1 MGLPK
6 RRVSKSR
13 RDKRRTGKSLTA
25 SVHFHLPGLRGARSS
40 PPRLSQ
46 LRLLQGAQSDQDRR
60 RIRKDGMTP
69 HDTRKN
75 RPLAGLDLESRQMVL
90 DTVAQ
95 LKKRLLT
102 KERILEFDRKEIFP
116 EDVIRE
122 MLGPEIGLQLLM
134 IPEAYG
140 GLGGGARD
148 SCAVTREMAKIC
160 LGITTAFFAIQL
172 GADPIMV
179 GATEEQKQ
187 KWLGKIAAGDALVA
201 YAVTE
206 PDAGSN
212 VAALKTKAD
221 PVTDAS
227 GRITGYRINGN
238 KQFISTG
245 GYADF
250 ITVLADAPE
259 GPTFFIMEK
268 DTAGFQRGKGEEKHG
283 IRASNTSPLTFTD
296 AFVPVENLVG
306 GVPGQGLK
314 QANEVFGYTR
324 LMVAAM
330 GLGAGEAALEIA
342 VPYAKERIQ
351 FKTPLSEKQG
361 YTHKLIVPNVV
372 RLAAAAAYIDEVAER
387 LDAGEKDLEV
397 EGSIAKWFATEAG
410 NRAAEDGIQALGGYG
425 YINEYGVEKIKRDV
439 RITTIYEGTSE
450 IQQNIIS
457 TFRWKKSRKTKG
469 EFYGAMAAEMD
480 QLEKARP
487 GCGGRF
493 YALAA
498 RALNHLI
505 GVADTRRLTRQQIL
519 MFDLADLM
527 AHVEVGVAVARRAD
541 ALAAA
546 GDPQAERAALVA
558 RIFAREVCELLGTQQ
573 PANSH
578 RHRRDRSRRR
588 GRLSGRDPLRRICR
602 ELPQPDQGH
611 GPAGRHRFRTMT
623 PGSATQGDR
632 HAL

>member
-1 MGLPK
+1 
-6 RRVSKSR
+6 
-13 RDKRRTGKSLTA
+13 
-25 SVHFHLPGLRGARSS
+25 
-40 PPRLSQ
+40 
-46 LRLLQGAQSDQDRR
+46 
-60 RIRKDGMTP
+60 
-69 HDTRKN
+69 
-75 RPLAGLDLESRQMVL
+75 MVL
-90 DTVAQ
+90 ETVAQ
-95 LKKRLLT
+95 LRKRLLT
-102 KERILEFDRKEIFP
+102 KERILEFDRKELFP
-116 EDVIRE
+116 EQVIRE

-179 GATEEQKQ
+179 GATEAQKK
-187 KWLGKIAAGDALVA
+187 KWLGKIAAGEALVA

-245 GYADF
+245 GFADF
-250 ITVLADAPE
+250 ITVLAHAPE

-268 DTAGFQRGKGEEKHG
+268 DTPGFQRGKGEEKHG
-283 IRASNTSPLTFTD
+283 IRASNTSPLTFND

-314 QANEVFGYTR
+314 QANAVFGYTR

-342 VPYAKERIQ
+342 VPYARERIQ

-372 RLAAAAAYIDEVAER
+372 RLAAAEAYIEEVAER

-410 NRAAEDGIQALGGYG
+410 NRAAEDCIQALGGYG
-425 YINEYGVEKIKRDV
+425 YITEYGVEKIKRDV
-439 RITTIYEGTSE
+439 RITCIYEGTSE
-450 IQQNIIS
+450 IMEWTIARDRWQQHL
-457 TFRWKKSRKTKG
+457 KTRG
-469 EFYGAMAAEMD
+469 EYYREW
-480 QLEKARP
+480 
-487 GCGGRF
+487 
-493 YALAA
+493 AA
-498 RALNHLI
+498 RAGQGRPEDGADVAMLALQALAVILERCRLDKLTRSQHVLFRLGELI
-505 GVADTRRLTRQQIL
+505 AWAETAAVFAERVAAKPTEAIALDVPTRRALARVYARQAALKVAADGLALT
-519 MFDLADLM
+519 
-527 AHVEVGVAVARRAD
+527 VGAGQSD
-541 ALAAA
+541 PNLAAA
-546 GDPQAERAALVA
+546 LNLPAIYQAQAGLIADMD
-558 RIFAREVCELLGTQQ
+558 FAVQEL
-573 PANSH
+573 NKSF
-578 RHRRDRSRRR
+578 
-588 GRLSGRDPLRRICR
+588 
-602 ELPQPDQGH
+602 
-611 GPAGRHRFRTMT
+611 GP
-623 PGSATQGDR
+623 
-632 HAL
+632 

>member
-1 MGLPK
+1 M
-6 RRVSKSR
+6 V
-13 RDKRRTGKSLTA
+13 
-25 SVHFHLPGLRGARSS
+25 F
-40 PPRLSQ
+40 
-46 LRLLQGAQSDQDRR
+46 QDRAQDR
-60 RIRKDGMTP
+60 S
-69 HDTRKN
+69 
-75 RPLAGLDLESRQMVL
+75 LAGLDPESRQMVL

-102 KERILEFDRKEIFP
+102 KERILEFDRKEVFP

-148 SCAVTREMAKIC
+148 SCAITREMAKIC

-172 GADPIMV
+172 GADPIIV
-179 GATEEQKQ
+179 GATEEQKR
-187 KWLGKIAAGDALVA
+187 KWLGKIAAGEALVA

-221 PVTDAS
+221 PVADAS

-268 DTAGFQRGKGEEKHG
+268 DTAGYQRGKGEEKHG
-283 IRASNTSPLTFTD
+283 IRASNTSPLTFSD
-296 AFVPVENLVG
+296 AFVPLENLIG

-314 QANEVFGYTR
+314 QANAVFGYTR
-324 LMVAAM
+324 LMVASMA
-330 GLGAGEAALEIA
+330 LGAGEAALEIA

-372 RLAAAAAYIDEVAER
+372 RLAAAEAYIDEVAER
-387 LDAGEKDLEV
+387 LDAGESDLDV

-410 NRAAEDGIQALGGYG
+410 NRAAEDCIQALGGYG
-425 YINEYGVEKIKRDV
+425 YITEYGVEKIKRDV

-469 EFYGAMAAEMD
+469 GFYGSMAAEME
-480 QLEKARP
+480 QLEKACP
-487 GCGGRF
+487 GCGGGF

-505 GVADTRRLTRQQIL
+505 VVADTSRLTRQQIL

-527 AHVEVGVAVARRAD
+527 AHVEVGVAVARKAA
-541 ALAAA
+541 ALAADGDSLA
-546 GDPQAERAALVA
+546 GRAALVA
-558 RIFAREVCELLGTQQ
+558 RIFAWEVCQLFERNSLRILTGTGEID
-573 PANSH
+573 AAAVVGSLSEMRFSEFAGSCRNVVKDM
-578 RHRRDRSRRR
+578 DRLADLVF
-588 GRLSGRDPLRRICR
+588 GR
-602 ELPQPDQGH
+602 
-611 GPAGRHRFRTMT
+611 
-623 PGSATQGDR
+623 
-632 HAL
+632 

>member
-1 MGLPK
+1 MGWQAK
-6 RRVSKSR
+6 
-13 RDKRRTGKSLTA
+13 A
-25 SVHFHLPGLRGARSS
+25 SGRS
-40 PPRLSQ
+40 
-46 LRLLQGAQSDQDRR
+46 
-60 RIRKDGMTP
+60 
-69 HDTRKN
+69 
-75 RPLAGLDLESRQMVL
+75 LAGLDPESRQMVL
-90 DTVAQ
+90 DTVVQ

-134 IPEAYG
+134 IPEVYG

-148 SCAVTREMAKIC
+148 SCAITREMAKIC
-160 LGITTAFFAIQL
+160 LGITTAFFALQL
-172 GADPIMV
+172 GADPLLV
-179 GATEEQKQ
+179 GGTEEQKR
-187 KWLGKIAAGDALVA
+187 KWLGRIAAGEALVA

-212 VAALKTKAD
+212 VAALKTKAE
-221 PVTDAS
+221 PVADAA
-227 GRITGYRINGN
+227 GRITGYRINGA

-259 GPTFFIMEK
+259 GPTFFVMEK
-268 DTAGFQRGKGEEKHG
+268 DTPGYQRGKGEEKHG
-283 IRASNTSPLTFTD
+283 IRASNTSPLTFSD
-296 AFVPVENLVG
+296 AVVPVENLIG

-314 QANEVFGYTR
+314 QANAVFGYTR

-330 GLGAGEAALEIA
+330 ALGAGEAAMEIA
-342 VPYAKERIQ
+342 IPYARERIQ

-372 RLAAAAAYIDEVAER
+372 RLAAAEAYIEEVAER
-387 LDAGEKDLEV
+387 LDAAETDLEV

-410 NRAAEDGIQALGGYG
+410 NRAAEDCIQALGGYG
-425 YINEYGVEKIKRDV
+425 YITEYGVEKIKRDV

-469 EFYGAMAAEMD
+469 GFYESLAVEME
-480 QLEKARP
+480 QLEKTSP
-487 GCGGRF
+487 ECGGRF
-493 YALAA
+493 CALAA

-505 GVADTRRLTRQQIL
+505 TIADTRRLTRQQIL

-527 AHVEVGVAVARRAD
+527 AHVEVGAAAARKAA

-546 GDPQAERAALVA
+546 GEPLAARAALVA
-558 RIFAREVCELLGTQQ
+558 RIFADEVCQLFARHSLRILTGTGEIE
-573 PANSH
+573 AATAAASLAEIRFSEFAGSCRNVI
-578 RHRRDRSRRR
+578 RDMDRLADIVF
-588 GRLSGRDPLRRICR
+588 GR
-602 ELPQPDQGH
+602 
-611 GPAGRHRFRTMT
+611 
-623 PGSATQGDR
+623 
-632 HAL
+632 

>member
-1 MGLPK
+1 MALQ
-6 RRVSKSR
+6 
-13 RDKRRTGKSLTA
+13 DKA
-25 SVHFHLPGLRGARSS
+25 PGRS
-40 PPRLSQ
+40 
-46 LRLLQGAQSDQDRR
+46 
-60 RIRKDGMTP
+60 
-69 HDTRKN
+69 
-75 RPLAGLDLESRQMVL
+75 LAGLDPESRQMVL
-90 DTVAQ
+90 DTLAQ
-95 LKKRLLT
+95 LKKRLLS

-116 EDVIRE
+116 EEIIRE

-148 SCAVTREMAKIC
+148 SCAITREMAKIC

-172 GADPIMV
+172 GADPLIV
-179 GATEEQKQ
+179 GATEEQKK
-187 KWLGKIAAGDALVA
+187 KWLGRIAAGEALVA

-227 GRITGYRINGN
+227 GRITGYRINGS

-259 GPTFFIMEK
+259 GPTFFVMEK
-268 DTAGFQRGKGEEKHG
+268 DTPGYQRGRGEEKHG
-283 IRASNTSPLTFTD
+283 IRASNTSPLTFSD
-296 AFVPVENLVG
+296 AFVPVENLIG

-314 QANEVFGYTR
+314 QANAVFGYTR

-330 GLGAGEAALEIA
+330 ALGAGEAALEIA
-342 VPYAKERIQ
+342 IPYAQERIQ

-387 LDAGEKDLEV
+387 LDAGETDLEV
-397 EGSIAKWFATEAG
+397 EGAIAKWFATEAG

-425 YINEYGVEKIKRDV
+425 YITEYGVEKIKRDV

-469 EFYGAMAAEMD
+469 GFYGAMAAEMEELD
-480 QLEKARP
+480 KASP
-487 GCGGRF
+487 GCGGGF

-505 GVADTRRLTRQQIL
+505 VVADTSRLTRQQIL

-527 AHVEVGVAVARRAD
+527 AHVELGVAAARRAA

-558 RIFAREVCELLGTQQ
+558 RIFASEVCQLLARNSLRILTGTGEME
-573 PANSH
+573 AAAVAASLAEIRFNEFAGSC
-578 RHRRDRSRRR
+578 RNVIKDMDRLADIVF
-588 GRLSGRDPLRRICR
+588 GR
-602 ELPQPDQGH
+602 
-611 GPAGRHRFRTMT
+611 
-623 PGSATQGDR
+623 
-632 HAL
+632 

>member
-1 MGLPK
+1 M
-6 RRVSKSR
+6 
-13 RDKRRTGKSLTA
+13 
-25 SVHFHLPGLRGARSS
+25 
-40 PPRLSQ
+40 
-46 LRLLQGAQSDQDRR
+46 
-60 RIRKDGMTP
+60 I
-69 HDTRKN
+69 
-75 RPLAGLDLESRQMVL
+75 L

-102 KERILEFDRKEIFP
+102 KDRILEFDRKEIFP
-116 EDVIRE
+116 EEVIRE

-172 GADPIMV
+172 GADPILV
-179 GATEEQKQ
+179 GASEEQKR
-187 KWLGKIAAGDALVA
+187 KWLGKISAGEALVA

-227 GRITGYRINGN
+227 GRITGYRINGS

-259 GPTFFIMEK
+259 GPTFFVMER
-268 DTAGFQRGKGEEKHG
+268 DTPGFQRGKGEEKHG

-296 AFVPVENLVG
+296 AFVPVENLIG
-306 GVPGQGLK
+306 GVPGLGLK

-342 VPYAKERIQ
+342 IPYAKQRIQ

-372 RLAAAAAYIDEVAER
+372 RLAAAEAYIDEIAER
-387 LDAGEKDLEV
+387 LDAGERDLEV

-410 NRAAEDGIQALGGYG
+410 NRVAEDCVQALGGYG
-425 YINEYGVEKIKRDV
+425 YIVEYGVEKIKRDV

-457 TFRWKKSRKTKG
+457 TFRWKKSRKSKG
-469 EFYGAMAAEMD
+469 GFYGEMAAEMD
-480 QLEKARP
+480 ELEKDCPA
-487 GCGGRF
+487 GGRY
-493 YALAA
+493 YALGA

-505 GVADTRRLTRQQIL
+505 GVADSRRLTRQQIV

-527 AHVEVGVAVARRAD
+527 AHVEVGVATARKARALVVA
-541 ALAAA
+541 
-546 GDPQAERAALVA
+546 GHPGAECAVLVA
-558 RIFAREVCELLGTQQ
+558 RIFARQVCELLERNSLRILTGT
-573 PANSH
+573 AEIDAAAGAASLAEIH
-578 RHRRDRSRRR
+578 FTEFAGSCRGHIKDMDRLADLVF
-588 GRLSGRDPLRRICR
+588 GR
-602 ELPQPDQGH
+602 
-611 GPAGRHRFRTMT
+611 
-623 PGSATQGDR
+623 
-632 HAL
+632 